1 MKSRPCSFSPA
12 FKVYTLVSVLFAGI
26 AILPA
31 QQENRQNPG
40 RGQQAQRPSTR
51 LPGGAPN
58 FFEAKTFQAS
68 NGQSIRYS
76 ILEPLNVQED
86 ETYPLVLCLH
96 GSRGGTKAPEAL
108 ATDERR
114 NKYPCFIM
122 APASPR
128 NKFWSTGG
136 IPDHVTPET
145 LRKRGMDKLESVEVE
160 LMEALEDVLAKYPV
174 DPDRIYITGQSK
186 GGHGTWGT
194 ILKHPHRFAAAAPI
208 CGPVGTVDFKP
219 LAPLPIWIFHGNAD
233 TSVDVSISRKAFK
246 DLLDVGGK
254 PGYTE
259 FPGVG
264 HSSWLPAYAMDSLWD
279 WMFKQSRA
287 SQSL

>member
-1 MKSRPCSFSPA
+1 MMG
-12 FKVYTLVSVLFAGI
+12 AGI
-26 AILPA
+26 LIALIGTLPA
-31 QQENRQNPG
+31 QEDTRQNQV
-40 RGQQAQRPSTR
+40 RGQQSQRPDTR
-51 LPGGAPN
+51 LPGGAPEI
-58 FFEAKTFQAS
+58 FEAKSFQAS
-68 NGQSIRYS
+68 NGESIRYS
-76 ILEPLNVQED
+76 LLEPIQIKTG

-108 ATDERR
+108 VSEERR
-114 NKYPCFIM
+114 KKYPSFIM

-136 IPDHVTPET
+136 IPDHLTPEE
-145 LRKRGMDKLESVEVE
+145 LRKRGMEKLDSVEVE

-194 ILKHPHRFAAAAPI
+194 ILENPHRFAAAAPI
-208 CGPVGTVDFKP
+208 CGPVGSVDMKP
-219 LAPLPIWIFHGNAD
+219 LTHLPIWIFHGNAD
-233 TSVDVSISRKAFK
+233 ETVDVGISRRVFN
-246 DLLDVGGK
+246 DLLAVGAQ

-279 WMFKQSRA
+279 WMFNQSRGA
-287 SQSL
+287 QRP